1 MIGSKISRQF
11 FNQREAEAKP
21 IAPGMRDFSGAL
33 TKLQVHATHSDWFI
47 ALFAHAVTGWGHYF
61 GIAFPTVI

>member
-1 MIGSKISRQF
+1 
-11 FNQREAEAKP
+11 
-21 IAPGMRDFSGAL
+21 MRDFSGAL